1 MEWMRNVANPVAGP
15 RTSREVKALVGR
27 GRAFRALSASA
38 DDGAE
43 ILVRQD
49 EQVFASHCH
58 GTPVCLL
65 YADAVTS
72 AWLPPCVGRGSPET
86 APWATKGTVIR

>member
-1 MEWMRNVANPVAGP
+1 VIPQSLRSTRSSEASV
-15 RTSREVKALVGR
+15 LVS
-27 GRAFRALSASA
+27 ALSASA